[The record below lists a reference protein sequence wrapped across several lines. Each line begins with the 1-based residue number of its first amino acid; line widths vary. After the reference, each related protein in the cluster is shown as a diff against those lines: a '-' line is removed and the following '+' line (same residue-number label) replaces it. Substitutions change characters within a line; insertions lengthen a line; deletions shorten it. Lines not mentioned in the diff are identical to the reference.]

1 MVSIVNMYELHVK
14 LIIYRDVFQ
23 CQMIIFYK
31 KCEVFRQIKSFL
43 LDKSKV

>member
-31 KCEVFRQIKSFL
+31 NVKYFAK
-43 LDKSKV
+43 